1 MDKQTAKDI
10 AELITCVSGNNIDA
24 FAFDECDLTEKEVD
38 KIINEANDLNNK
50 RILKILSKYGIDKN
64 VRLASTKDIVDLIL
78 YE

>member
-10 AELITCVSGNNIDA
+10 AVLLTCVSGNNIDA
-24 FAFDECDLTEKEVD
+24 FAFDECNLTEKEVD

-64 VRLASTKDIVDLIL
+64 IRLASTKDIVDLIL

>member
-10 AELITCVSGNNIDA
+10 AELLTCVSGNNIDA

-38 KIINEANDLNNK
+38 KIINEANNMNNK
-50 RILKILSKYGIDKN
+50 RILKILSKYGIDEN

>member
-38 KIINEANDLNNK
+38 KIINEANNLNNK
-50 RILKILSKYGIDKN
+50 RILKILSKYGIDKK